1 MLTSQE
7 NKEETASRALEANQ
21 QLLAYLRSLESA
33 AVAFS
38 GGVDSAVVLKAGSL
52 ALGGR
57 CVAAIAISPSLPATE
72 REGAVD
78 LARGFGVRVAEIET
92 RETEDPR
99 YQANPPDRCYFC
111 KDYVYGAIVDF
122 ARREGFGAVVD
133 GMNADD
139 RGDIRPG
146 RRAAREKGVLSPLAE
161 LGIGKVM
168 VRAMARAWD
177 LPVWN
182 KPAAACLSSRV
193 PYGDPVTP
201 EVLGQIER
209 AEASVRA
216 LGFEGFRVRHHGA
229 VARIEFPAA
238 DMELAFARRAEISE
252 RLRASGYTFVSLD
265 LDGFR
270 SGSLNENLRPK

>member
-1 MLTSQE
+1 
-7 NKEETASRALEANQ
+7 
-21 QLLAYLRSLESA
+21 
-33 AVAFS
+33 
-38 GGVDSAVVLKAGSL
+38 
-52 ALGGR
+52 
-57 CVAAIAISPSLPATE
+57 
-72 REGAVD
+72 
-78 LARGFGVRVAEIET
+78 
-92 RETEDPR
+92 
-99 YQANPPDRCYFC
+99 
-111 KDYVYGAIVDF
+111 
-122 ARREGFGAVVD
+122 
-133 GMNADD
+133 
-139 RGDIRPG
+139 
-146 RRAAREKGVLSPLAE
+146 
-161 LGIGKVM
+161 
-168 VRAMARAWD
+168 MARAWD